1 MRVSDVMTS
10 DLVTIL
16 PDTSFKEAVELLVRS
31 EVSALPVVNAEGQ
44 LVGLITEADLIS
56 KEAYGT
62 RRRRAL
68 ALLADMMSVRD
79 HPWVTKARGS
89 VASDIMTRSVVVCRS
104 DEDVRTVARRMLEQD
119 VKRMPVVDDEHLVG
133 IVSRRD
139 ILKMFDR
146 PDVAIA
152 ADVKRV
158 LTDDLIMPEDR
169 HVRFSVD
176 RGVVTLTGD
185 VRYGWDDP
193 IVVSIVRDLP
203 GVLEVVSQLHHREPN
218 PRVPSEPPLF
228 GAR

>member
-1 MRVSDVMTS
+1 MMTS
-10 DLVTIL
+10 DVVTVS
-16 PDTSFKEAVELLVRS
+16 PDTPYKEVVELLVRS
-31 EVSALPVVNAEGQ
+31 EVSALPVVDPAGQ

-56 KEAYGT
+56 KEAYST

-68 ALLADMMSVRD
+68 ALLADVVSVRD
-79 HPWVTKARGS
+79 HRWVTKAGGS
-89 VASDIMTRSVVVCRS
+89 VASDVMTKNVVVCRPT
-104 DEDVRTVARRMLEQD
+104 EDARTVAQRMLEED
-119 VKRMPVVDDEHLVG
+119 VKRMPVVDDERLVG

-146 PDVAIA
+146 PDVTIA

-158 LTDDLIMPEDR
+158 LTDDLTMPEDH

-185 VRYGWDDP
+185 VRYGWDEP
-193 IVVSIVRDLP
+193 IVVSMVRDLP
-203 GVLEVVSQLHHREPN
+203 GVLEVISHLHHREPN
-218 PRVPSEPPLF
+218 PRVPSQPPLF

>member
-1 MRVSDVMTS
+1 MMTS
-10 DLVTIL
+10 DLVTVL
-16 PDTSFKEAVELLVRS
+16 PETPFKEVVELLVRS
-31 EVSALPVVNAEGQ
+31 EVSALPVVDAAGQ

-68 ALLADMMSVRD
+68 ALLADVLSVRD
-79 HPWVTKARGS
+79 DRWVAKAGGS
-89 VASDIMTRSVVVCRS
+89 VASDIMTRSVVVCRP
-104 DEDVRTVARRMLEQD
+104 DEDARTVARRMLELD
-119 VKRMPVVDDEHLVG
+119 VKRLPVIDNERLVG

-146 PDVAIA
+146 PDVTIA

-158 LTDDLIMPEDR
+158 LADALTMPEDH

-185 VRYGWDDP
+185 VRYGWDEP
-193 IVVSIVRDLP
+193 IVVSMVRDVP
-203 GVLEVVSQLHHREPN
+203 GVLDVLSELRHRHPN
-218 PRVPSEPPLF
+218 PRVPSQPPLF

>member
-1 MRVSDVMTS
+1 MMTS
-10 DLVTIL
+10 DLVTVSANT
-16 PDTSFKEAVELLVRS
+16 PFKEVVELLVRS
-31 EVSALPVVNAEGQ
+31 EVSALPVVDAAGR

-68 ALLADMMSVRD
+68 ALLADVVSVRD
-79 HPWVTKARGS
+79 HRWVAKAGGS
-89 VASDIMTRSVVVCRS
+89 VASDIMTKSVVVCRPA
-104 DEDVRTVARRMLEQD
+104 EDARTVARRMLEQD
-119 VKRMPVVDDEHLVG
+119 VKRMPVVDNERLVG
-133 IVSRRD
+133 IVSRHD

-146 PDVAIA
+146 PDVTIA

-158 LTDDLIMPEDR
+158 LTDDLTMPEDH

-185 VRYGWDDP
+185 VRYGWDEP
-193 IVVSIVRDLP
+193 IVLSMVRDLP
-203 GVLEVVSQLHHREPN
+203 GVLEVVSHLHHRERN
-218 PRVPSEPPLF
+218 PPVPSQPPLF